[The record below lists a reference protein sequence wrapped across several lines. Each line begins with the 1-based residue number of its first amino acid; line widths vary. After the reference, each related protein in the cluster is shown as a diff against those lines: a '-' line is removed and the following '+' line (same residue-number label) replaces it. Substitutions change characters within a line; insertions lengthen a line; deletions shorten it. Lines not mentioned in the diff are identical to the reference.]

1 MSLQQASKS
10 QQCNEGLRFVVVF
23 RSIRFSQ
30 RTPMLACLLACLLA
44 ALGFSEVHEIS
55 KKAASSW
62 GL

>member
-1 MSLQQASKS
+1 MSLQQASRSNAMKAFALS
-10 QQCNEGLRFVVVF
+10 SSFDLYVF
-23 RSIRFSQ
+23 